1 MGLQERICPTCGGP
15 SQEGGVCDRCRAGS
29 LEWFRCDHRVESIRC
44 PACDARKRAGSWSDI
59 VPERDAVVRE
69 LAGSAVH
76 LHPDVKKPE
85 ISITYREKG
94 PTRTIATVRVSGDLY
109 GIVVTASCEVTI
121 AWRNE
126 QCDRCSRISGSYYEG
141 VVQVR
146 AEGRRPYPYEVR
158 RAAGI
163 AAELED
169 SLQGTGDRLSFISH
183 LDETKDGLDITVGS
197 QSIGQAIVDG
207 IIGALGGRCTTH
219 PKLVGEKAG
228 RPLYRITY
236 AVRLPRLTRGDVF
249 ESAGHY
255 GLVTQVGPRVVRY
268 LDIGSGQA
276 RTARPDHI
284 GRVVGNSRDAVH
296 AVVAWVEGATV
307 GLLDPDSGETRECV
321 SSLCARIPPGSEIRV
336 VRDGD
341 LLVPVGGA

>member
-1 MGLQERICPTCGGP
+1 MGLQERICPTCGGLSP
-15 SQEGGVCDRCRAGS
+15 GGGVCDRCRAGI

-44 PACDARKRAGSWSDI
+44 PACGARKRTGSWSDI
-59 VPERDAVVRE
+59 VPGRDVVVRE
-69 LAGSAVH
+69 LAASAVH
-76 LHPDVKKPE
+76 FHPDVRKPE
-85 ISITYREKG
+85 ISINYREKG
-94 PTRTIATVRVSGDLY
+94 PTRTIAAVGIRGELY
-109 GIVVTASCEVTI
+109 GVPVDASSEVTI

-163 AAELED
+163 AAELEE

-183 LDETKDGLDITVGS
+183 IDETKDGLDITVGS
-197 QSIGQAIVDG
+197 QSIGQAISDG

-249 ESAGHY
+249 EMEGQY
-255 GLVTQVGPRVVRY
+255 GLVTQVGARVVRFV
-268 LDIGSGQA
+268 DIGSGQA
-276 RTARPDHI
+276 RTVRPDRI
-284 GRVVGNSRDAVH
+284 GRVVGNSRNAIRT
-296 AVVAWVEGATV
+296 VVAYVEGTTV

-321 SSLCARIPPGSEIRV
+321 STLCSRIPAGSEIRA

-341 LLVPVGGA
+341 LLIPVGGT